1 MDENETE
8 ATMDENENE
17 MDENETEGYHGPFG
31 KNWELEI
38 EMDLIALRAVNG
50 EGDEGDL

>member
-1 MDENETE
+1 MNENENE
-8 ATMDENENE
+8 MDENE